1 MREVQK
7 LAERERML
15 RRVRKVLV
23 AVSGG
28 PDSLAC
34 LLVLRELGQRLGFG
48 VEACHFDHQLRP
60 DSAADLEAVRAICDS
75 LEVECTSGEGDV
87 RGASVQQ
94 KLGIEET
101 ARKMR
106 YQFLAF
112 VAGKR
117 EADCIATGHTADD
130 QAETV
135 LMRVVRGSGVRGIRG
150 MLPVSDVPGAE
161 AQRLIRPLLQT
172 RRSAT
177 EEICAEFGISALM
190 DPSNADPRFTRNRV
204 RNETL
209 AALRAL
215 NPDVHRSLIGL
226 SESAREAF
234 EPIERRSFEVQPRE
248 RGPVG
253 AIFEAAKFAALPAE
267 ALGLVIERE
276 SAFYHLEVETN
287 RTRVQNL
294 QAALAARSGAVRFG
308 DAVVEVSSGQVRV
321 GPVLEAVEL
330 FEPAVLDVPGSTR
343 AGPWRADVR
352 TDPMEG
358 TPEAPVCGIDQA
370 STKGLLRIRPLGL
383 GERIRWRG
391 FERKVSDV
399 FINEKVPAWER
410 VGVVAVADSLGPVAL
425 FGATRTF
432 VRDGDEPGLWI
443 RLSAIPQPK

>member
-1 MREVQK
+1 MF
-7 LAERERML
+7 
-15 RRVRKVLV
+15 RRLRKVLV

-28 PDSLAC
+28 PDSLAT
-34 LLVLRELGQRLGFG
+34 LLVLRELGTQLGFE

-60 DSAADLEAVRAICDS
+60 DSVADLEAVRAMCES
-75 LEVECTSGEGDV
+75 LEVECLTGEGDV
-87 RGASVQQ
+87 RSVATQQ
-94 KLGIEET
+94 KRGIEET
-101 ARKMR
+101 ARMMR

-135 LMRVVRGSGVRGIRG
+135 LMRIVRGSGVRGIRG

-161 AQRLIRPLLQT
+161 AQRLIRPLLET
-172 RRSAT
+172 RRAAT
-177 EEICAEFGISALM
+177 EQICAEFGLTPLQ
-190 DPSNADPRFTRNRV
+190 DPSNADPQFTRNRV

-215 NPDVHRSLIGL
+215 NPDVHRALIGL

-234 EPIERRSFEVQPRE
+234 EPTERRSFDVQPRE

-276 SAFYHLEVETN
+276 CSFYHLQPETN
-287 RTRVQNL
+287 RTRVRNL
-294 QAALAARSGAVRFG
+294 QSALAAHSGLVRFG
-308 DAVVEVSSGQVRV
+308 DAAVEVSSGRVRI
-321 GPVLEAVEL
+321 GPFLEPVEP

-352 TDPMEG
+352 TDPLDA
-358 TPEAPVCGIDQA
+358 TPDAPVCAIDQA
-370 STKGLLRIRPLGL
+370 ATKGLLRIRPLAR
-383 GERIRWRG
+383 GERIRWHG
-391 FERKVSDV
+391 LERKVSDL
-399 FINEKVPAWER
+399 FINEKIPAWER
-410 VGVVAVADSLGPVAL
+410 AGVVAVADSVGPVAL